1 MPDLGHPLPPR
12 DAVPIGEALRAL
24 PLACPPR
31 SAWPAL
37 AKGLPPPAARWQRYL
52 PHSLATAAA
61 LALALLLPVPG
72 TLPGTPP
79 GTATGGNEAVLAAD
93 AGLPRLMAES
103 ARLERLIAAAGEDPL
118 QPAETLLLGLALED
132 AIAEIDAELAE
143 SPSGPAVDA
152 LWRQRVEL
160 LAEYAELELAR
171 RRSAEAGG
179 LFDTALVS
187 LY

>member
-1 MPDLGHPLPPR
+1 MPDLGTPLPPPNGR
-12 DAVPIGEALRAL
+12 PLGEALRAL
-24 PLACPPR
+24 PLVSPPR

-37 AKGLPPPAARWQRYL
+37 AKGLPPRPASRWQRYL

-61 LALALLLPVPG
+61 LALALLLPVPD
-72 TLPGTPP
+72 TLPGTDAS
-79 GTATGGNEAVLAAD
+79 GSDAALTAE

-118 QPAETLLLGLALED
+118 QPAETLLLGLTLED

-143 SPSGPAVDA
+143 GPSGPAVDA

-160 LAEYAELELAR
+160 LAEYAELELVR
-171 RRSAEAGG
+171 RRSADAGG
-179 LFDTALVS
+179 PFDTALVS

>member
-24 PLACPPR
+24 PLISPPR

-37 AKGLPPPAARWQRYL
+37 AKGLPPPSAARWQRYL

-72 TLPGTPP
+72 TLPGTAA
-79 GTATGGNEAVLAAD
+79 GGSEAAITADT
-93 AGLPRLMAES
+93 GLPRLMAES

-179 LFDTALVS
+179 PFDTALVS